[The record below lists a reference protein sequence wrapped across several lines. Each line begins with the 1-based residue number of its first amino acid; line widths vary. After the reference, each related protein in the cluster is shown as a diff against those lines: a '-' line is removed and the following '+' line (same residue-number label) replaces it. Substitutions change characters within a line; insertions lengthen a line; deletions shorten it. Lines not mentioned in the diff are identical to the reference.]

1 MLKYLHSINQL
12 TPLEF
17 LDKSFNFHA
26 NNISFYDKG
35 YSYTFSETYTRIKNL
50 SYFFIKNGLM
60 KGEKVAILSMNC
72 MEVIELHFAI
82 AKAGGVVVT
91 INPNLSI
98 SEIIQQ
104 LEFSEAKF
112 LFLNLPEDKFSSIV
126 NVGNEI
132 FFIALYSFENK
143 IDKLKENNF
152 FIYES
157 CLKTN
162 DTYTD
167 EVFPVINEYDDL
179 AINFT
184 SGTTGFPKAV
194 VYTHRTAYLQALGQI
209 IIFNLDIKTVYF
221 WSLPMFHGNGWAH
234 IWALFAIS
242 ATQIIY
248 DNNFLN
254 DITDVLNK
262 IRFFNVTHLAGS
274 PRLLKLL
281 AFHNDSYSLNSLNL
295 MIGGASPSPELLK
308 KFYELKI
315 NLVNQYG
322 LNESLGSI
330 TSTSSKFHDF
340 KSEDDY
346 VNFHSK
352 QGIVSPHFGSKF
364 KLINDKGELAEYNGK
379 EIGEILIRGNTLFS
393 RYYKNNEMTDKS
405 IESNWFR
412 TGDLAVIHSDG
423 SLQLK
428 DRKKDLIFIEN
439 DNDWLNVSSLE
450 IEYTL
455 LKYKYIDDVA
465 VVGINSQLAKGT
477 EIIAFIESSMSLENF
492 NDDLLLFCS
501 QNLGELKTP
510 KKFILTELPKTA
522 TGKIKKH
529 ELLTSMADI
538 DDL

>member
-1 MLKYLHSINQL
+1 MSQYLHSINQL

-17 LDKSFNFHA
+17 LDKSYNFHGD
-26 NNISFYDKG
+26 NISFYDKG
-35 YSYTFSETYTRIKNL
+35 HSYTFSETYTRIKNL

-104 LEFSEAKF
+104 LEFSETKF
-112 LFLNLPEDKFSSIV
+112 LFLNLSEDKFSSII
-126 NVGNEI
+126 NVENEL
-132 FFIALYSFENK
+132 FFIFPRSFESK
-143 IDKLKENNF
+143 FDKLKENDF

-162 DTYTD
+162 DIYTD

-184 SGTTGFPKAV
+184 SGTTGLPKAV

-234 IWALFAIS
+234 IWALFASS

-248 DNNFLN
+248 DNNLLN
-254 DITDVLNK
+254 DVADVLKK
-262 IRFFNVTHLAGS
+262 IRIFNVTHLAGS
-274 PRLLKLL
+274 PRLLKSL
-281 AFHNDSYSLNSLNL
+281 AFHDNSDSLNYLNL
-295 MIGGASPSPELLK
+295 MIGGASPSPELLNR
-308 KFYELKI
+308 FYDLKI

-330 TSTSSKFHDF
+330 TSTSSKFTDF
-340 KSEDDY
+340 KSLDDY

-364 KLINDKGELAEYNGK
+364 KLINNEGELIKHDGK
-379 EIGEILIRGNTLFS
+379 DIGEILIRGNTLFS
-393 RYYKNNEMTDKS
+393 RYYKNKAMTDES
-405 IESNWFR
+405 IENNWFR

-439 DNDWLNVSSLE
+439 ENDWLNVSSLE
-450 IEYTL
+450 IEYIL

-465 VVGINSQLAKGT
+465 VIGINSNLAQETK
-477 EIIAFIESSMSLENF
+477 IIAFIESTMNLEQIS
-492 NDDLLLFCS
+492 DDLLLYCS
-501 QNLGELKTP
+501 QNLGKLKTP
-510 KKFILTELPKTA
+510 HKFILAELPKTA
-522 TGKIKKH
+522 TGKVKKH
-529 ELLTSMADI
+529 ELMTKMANC
-538 DDL
+538 L